1 MNRGPASLHQTLT
14 ETSLRTAIP
23 LTAAIAFSLAP
34 CVRGNTLVPVVPL
47 ESEILTPPTSSLTA
61 AQSSVN
67 IPQLVIEGS
76 RWIESD
82 LWQHSI
88 RQNIAELLD
97 LSDNWDS
104 YGAVA
109 IRPEYAASALGL
121 LQSIMDSEIVA
132 PSIVPTNLGGIQIE
146 WHAGGIDLE
155 IEVESTSRINVWYED
170 NRTGLSWEDE
180 LSSDLSKLAQ
190 AVATL
195 RLQPAERRV

>member
-1 MNRGPASLHQTLT
+1 MNRGRASLHQTLT

-34 CVRGNTLVPVVPL
+34 YVRGNILVPVAPF
-47 ESEILTPPTSSLTA
+47 EGEILTYPTSSLTA
-61 AQSSVN
+61 AQSSANV
-67 IPQLVIEGS
+67 PQPVIEGS
-76 RWIESD
+76 RWIGPD
-82 LWQHSI
+82 LWQYSI
-88 RQNIAELLD
+88 RRNIAELLD

-121 LQSIMDSEIVA
+121 LQSIMDSETIA
-132 PSIVPTNLGGIQIE
+132 PSVVPTNLGGIQIE

-155 IEVESTSRINVWYED
+155 IEVESTSRISVWYED
-170 NRTGLSWEDE
+170 NRTGVSWEDE
-180 LSSDLSKLAQ
+180 LSSDLSKLAE

-195 RLQPAERRV
+195 RLQSAERRA